1 MPGPWSWV
9 LSADKDKM
17 MMCTCSREQLNLGEM
32 PQSPDSLATREF
44 SASGFSS
51 RTGEADCRPDHG
63 NIEEAESSLREGLS
77 LNYEEARALLGR
89 LEYQRGNVEAA
100 LHVFEGIDITAI
112 IPKMRCAIAKNAQHR
127 KGRSR
132 GENTQGMSM
141 HAVNLLL
148 EAIYLKAKSL
158 QDLGKPREAA
168 QECKIVL
175 DTVEAAL
182 LQCTPEAITRDCKL
196 HETVSKAVELLPEIW
211 KQAGALPEA
220 MAAYR
225 RALLNPW
232 ALDSECS
239 GRIQKEFSIML
250 LYSGVEVGPPSLG
263 SQVEGS
269 YIPKSNLEEAI
280 LLLLILLRKISLK
293 KIPWDPTI
301 MDHLTFALSTS
312 GQLGTLAN
320 QVEELLPRIYNRA
333 DRWYTLAL
341 CYSGGGQNEMALNLF
356 KKSLGHSEKPDF
368 IPALLLASKI
378 CGQSS
383 KHVDEG
389 VLFAKR
395 ALEISKREDD
405 CMKGVANY
413 LLGVALGKQS
423 KSAISDTE
431 RAQKQT
437 KALTALKKAVSIE
450 KEDPKMLLR
459 LSLENAEQ
467 RNLNVALDYARKS
480 FDMEAGSSIRGW
492 RLLALILSAQQQF
505 SEAETVIDTAL
516 DQTGKWE
523 QGALLRTKAKLQISR
538 GKSKDAIKTY
548 GQLLALVQAQKKSFG
563 AGDRKHRRGDDRD
576 LELEAWHDLAYVYIN
591 LEQWPDA
598 GICLDK
604 ANALKPHC
612 AQTWHARGVL
622 YQAQGLHNQAL
633 NAFLSAIAIDTEN
646 VPSMVSIAEILRQ
659 EGQKLLPVARSFL
672 TDALKLDRNNDKAWF
687 NLGMVHKLTGNL
699 QEAADSFQAA
709 YILQQSNPVES
720 FSSV

>member
-1 MPGPWSWV
+1 MSY
-9 LSADKDKM
+9 
-17 MMCTCSREQLNLGEM
+17 
-32 PQSPDSLATREF
+32 SLIRHLVRSNANFTL
-44 SASGFSS
+44 
-51 RTGEADCRPDHG
+51 P
-63 NIEEAESSLREGLS
+63 
-77 LNYEEARALLGR
+77 
-89 LEYQRGNVEAA
+89 LENFA
-100 LHVFEGIDITAI
+100 
-112 IPKMRCAIAKNAQHR
+112 
-127 KGRSR
+127 
-132 GENTQGMSM
+132 
-141 HAVNLLL
+141 
-148 EAIYLKAKSL
+148 
-158 QDLGKPREAA
+158 EAA

-182 LQCTPEAITRDCKL
+182 LQCTPEAIIRDSKM

-239 GRIQKEFSIML
+239 GRIQKQFSIML

-269 YIPKSNLEEAI
+269 YIPKSNIEEAI

-301 MDHLTFALSTS
+301 MDHLTFALSMS

-341 CYSGGGQNEMALNLF
+341 CYSGGGQDEVALNLF
-356 KKSLGHSEKPDF
+356 KKSLGPSEKPDF
-368 IPALLLASKI
+368 IPSLLLASKI

-395 ALEISKREDD
+395 AIEIAKREDD

-413 LLGVALGKQS
+413 LLAVALGKQS

-437 KALTALKKAVSIE
+437 KALTALKKAASLE

-480 FDMEAGSSIRGW
+480 FNMEAGSSIRGW

-523 QGALLRTKAKLQISR
+523 QGVLLRTKAKLQIARS
-538 GKSKDAIKTY
+538 KSKDAIKTY

-563 AGDRKHRRGDDRD
+563 AGDQRHRVCIYTFHFFDT
-576 LELEAWHDLAYVYIN
+576 
-591 LEQWPDA
+591 
-598 GICLDK
+598 
-604 ANALKPHC
+604 AL
-612 AQTWHARGVL
+612 
-622 YQAQGLHNQAL
+622 
-633 NAFLSAIAIDTEN
+633 I
-646 VPSMVSIAEILRQ
+646 
-659 EGQKLLPVARSFL
+659 
-672 TDALKLDRNNDKAWF
+672 
-687 NLGMVHKLTGNL
+687 
-699 QEAADSFQAA
+699 
-709 YILQQSNPVES
+709 
-720 FSSV
+720 SVQMFV